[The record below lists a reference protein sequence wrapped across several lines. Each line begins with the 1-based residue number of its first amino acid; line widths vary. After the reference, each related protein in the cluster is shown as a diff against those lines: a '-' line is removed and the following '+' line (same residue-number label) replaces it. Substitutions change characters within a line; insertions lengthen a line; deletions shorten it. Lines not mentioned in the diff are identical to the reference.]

1 MGKMQ
6 EYYNG
11 KINTLT
17 ERKKRIE
24 SILIFNERM
33 NKANSYEELEKLA
46 KEFKKIEP
54 SFELNR
60 YLKVKKYNNAQFNY
74 GV

>member
-1 MGKMQ
+1 MQ